1 MICFQE
7 GIFSPWEV
15 VSMALDPVWIAP
27 IMLTVSVSPV
37 SLWCWDHPPTWHQ
50 SEVSRRRTTRLHA
63 TLLSAR
69 SRELPQRETDGPSPS
84 VTGLD
89 WVNMLRWSR
98 YYQVISKEGRKGVI
112 LYLVTSSFVIQ
123 FPLLRPMSSPKK
135 KCYEG
140 KWLNFQRQ
148 NNNPCNESESWINI
162 VICITSQLNHHLEG
176 RKDPRLLKRFLTLR
190 GEFLVT
196 SATHRR
202 IAMVASFTL
211 GWRQLERL
219 E

>member
-1 MICFQE
+1 MTEFPLLIFKKLRPDIEYFARLYLCFIVQYYNMSTNNQIIPPRHNHKSSSRTQTNPTNWKIINF
-7 GIFSPWEV
+7 GIDSFSYIGDGNVNFSPWEV

-37 SLWCWDHPPTWHQ
+37 SLWCCDHPPTWHQ

-98 YYQVISKEGRKGVI
+98 YYQVISKEGRNRWGKFIPCKTCIVSRIKSLPISTYGQCH
-112 LYLVTSSFVIQ
+112 VT
-123 FPLLRPMSSPKK
+123 
-135 KCYEG
+135 
-140 KWLNFQRQ
+140 
-148 NNNPCNESESWINI
+148 
-162 VICITSQLNHHLEG
+162 
-176 RKDPRLLKRFLTLR
+176 
-190 GEFLVT
+190 
-196 SATHRR
+196 
-202 IAMVASFTL
+202 
-211 GWRQLERL
+211 
-219 E
+219 